1 MLHSFAHNTLKL
13 LQKLFNCCLDKG
25 DWVWNTA
32 KVIFLKKDGKD
43 SYAVPGAYRPISI
56 SSYIGKL
63 LEKIF
68 AARLTIFLE
77 KHKIFDPNQEGFTVN
92 RNTIRYLNRLHLE
105 IKSDLLQNNTVIG
118 LFVDFEKAF
127 DSVWKKAL
135 IVKMYNL
142 KIQGKVLKLI
152 DNFLQLR
159 RVQLEVN
166 GNIGDMRNS
175 NEYGLPQGSALSPV
189 LFKIFLIDILEE
201 YNRREDIRIYKFA
214 DDGTIK
220 VKAESTIQCM
230 SSLNSVIE
238 SVHDWTM
245 KWRMVINCA
254 PNKTEYIVF
263 GTAEGNSQGIPNT
276 INIGNK
282 EVNKVSETKVLG
294 LVVDEKLSYISHSKK
309 VNQKLSGKWANMCE
323 YTNRNYGFNQR
334 VITQITKSYFLSSL
348 HYAGMIW
355 QNTKSIKEIESMWY
369 KIMKSAIG
377 AIFNIRLSLSEVILG
392 LVPLQLQNVI
402 NQVKH
407 YLKMN
412 IRPSTEDKLRDF
424 IQGCFSQ
431 QYPTPV
437 ELTCTMKEVFK
448 FLKWK
453 LELYQRDFSDTDINI
468 VYSQDYCRYF
478 DLSPKSCSYT
488 KQSINKYIEA
498 LWYQRLKNEF
508 LADGMQHVPRPSCN
522 KLPIPRHTSRR
533 EEVILMSL
541 MYPNNLFSD
550 FLYRHTYQVPSP
562 LCQHCH
568 QQEESPYHIILQCSN
583 RSNEARLLLGEI
595 LNEEEIQQEDH
606 ITILNGSRHENFIKL
621 CLEILSEG
629 TYRDQIDLDR
639 TV

>member
-1 MLHSFAHNTLKL
+1 
-13 LQKLFNCCLDKG
+13 
-25 DWVWNTA
+25 
-32 KVIFLKKDGKD
+32 
-43 SYAVPGAYRPISI
+43 
-56 SSYIGKL
+56 
-63 LEKIF
+63 
-68 AARLTIFLE
+68 
-77 KHKIFDPNQEGFTVN
+77 
-92 RNTIRYLNRLHLE
+92 
-105 IKSDLLQNNTVIG
+105 
-118 LFVDFEKAF
+118 
-127 DSVWKKAL
+127 
-135 IVKMYNL
+135 
-142 KIQGKVLKLI
+142 
-152 DNFLQLR
+152 
-159 RVQLEVN
+159 
-166 GNIGDMRNS
+166 
-175 NEYGLPQGSALSPV
+175 
-189 LFKIFLIDILEE
+189 
-201 YNRREDIRIYKFA
+201 
-214 DDGTIK
+214 
-220 VKAESTIQCM
+220 
-230 SSLNSVIE
+230 
-238 SVHDWTM
+238 
-245 KWRMVINCA
+245 
-254 PNKTEYIVF
+254 
-263 GTAEGNSQGIPNT
+263 
-276 INIGNK
+276 
-282 EVNKVSETKVLG
+282 
-294 LVVDEKLSYISHSKK
+294 
-309 VNQKLSGKWANMCE
+309 
-323 YTNRNYGFNQR
+323 
-334 VITQITKSYFLSSL
+334 
-348 HYAGMIW
+348 
-355 QNTKSIKEIESMWY
+355 MWY